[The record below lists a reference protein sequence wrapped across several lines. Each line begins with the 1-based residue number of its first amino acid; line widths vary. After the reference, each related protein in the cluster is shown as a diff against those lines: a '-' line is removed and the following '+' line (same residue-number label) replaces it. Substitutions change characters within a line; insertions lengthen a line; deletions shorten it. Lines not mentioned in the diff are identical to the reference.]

1 MKHTALIAIAAGLAL
16 LGFLIFRN
24 REGFV
29 AEFTD
34 RTNEKATVNNEVS
47 SYRQATNHVEPTH
60 APYEN
65 PPGIETPFRVNQFN
79 SFMPA

>member
-1 MKHTALIAIAAGLAL
+1 MKSMALIAIAAGLAL

-24 REGFV
+24 RENFV

-34 RTNEKATVNNEVS
+34 RTNEKATVNSEVS
-47 SYRQATNHVEPTH
+47 SYRQVTNSMEPTH
-60 APYEN
+60 PRYEN

>member
-65 PPGIETPFRVNQFN
+65 PSGIETPFRVNQFN

>member
-1 MKHTALIAIAAGLAL
+1 MKNAALLAVLAGLAL
-16 LGFLIFRN
+16 LGFLMFRN

-29 AEFTD
+29 AEFMD
-34 RTNEKATVNNEVS
+34 RTNEKATVDNEVS
-47 SYRQATNHVEPTH
+47 SYRQKTNSMEPTH
-60 APYEN
+60 PPYEN

>member
-1 MKHTALIAIAAGLAL
+1 MKSMALIAIAAGLAL

-47 SYRQATNHVEPTH
+47 SYHQQTNHVVPTQM
-60 APYEN
+60 PYEK
-65 PPGIETPFRVNQFN
+65 PEGIETPFRVNQFT
-79 SFMPA
+79 SFAPL

>member
-1 MKHTALIAIAAGLAL
+1 M
-16 LGFLIFRN
+16 
-24 REGFV
+24 

-34 RTNEKATVNNEVS
+34 RTNEEATVNNEVS

>member
-1 MKHTALIAIAAGLAL
+1 MKHMGLIAVGFGLLL

-29 AEFTD
+29 SEFTD

-47 SYRQATNHVEPTH
+47 SYRQATNSMEPTH

>member
-1 MKHTALIAIAAGLAL
+1 MALLAIAAGLAL

-29 AEFTD
+29 SEFTD
-34 RTNEKATVNNEVS
+34 RTNEKATVDNEVS
-47 SYRQATNHVEPTH
+47 SYRQQTNHTKPTH
-60 APYEN
+60 RVYEK
-65 PPGIETPFRVNQFN
+65 PEGMETPFRVNQFN

>member
-1 MKHTALIAIAAGLAL
+1 MKSMALIAIAAGLAL

-24 REGFV
+24 RENFV

-34 RTNEKATVNNEVS
+34 RTNEKATVNSEVS
-47 SYRQATNHVEPTH
+47 SYRQVTNNMEPTH
-60 APYEN
+60 PPYEN

>member
-65 PPGIETPFRVNQFN
+65 PPGTETPFRVNQFN

>member
-47 SYRQATNHVEPTH
+47 SYRQATNHVEPTNP
-60 APYEN
+60 PYEN

>member
-65 PPGIETPFRVNQFN
+65 PPGIETPFRVNQFT
-79 SFMPA
+79 SFAPL